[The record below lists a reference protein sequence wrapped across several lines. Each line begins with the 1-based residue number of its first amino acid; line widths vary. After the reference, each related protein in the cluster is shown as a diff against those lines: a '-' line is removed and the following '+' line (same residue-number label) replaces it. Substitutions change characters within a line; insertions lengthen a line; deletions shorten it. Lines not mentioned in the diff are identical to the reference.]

1 VKLTEQQQFV
11 FRKNNQWER
20 HFIEV
25 LTVGLAVLAK
35 TPLAVVAI
43 AGCSSHVDSNCSS
56 SFLVIKTALKI
67 SDTSSKVSHRHG
79 ICSGRRAEISVH
91 PVKIFSSPYFP
102 ACGLCFII
110 CIKVWSSL
118 QSCSDLVSLTDLT
131 NHSPLHH
138 SAKNATPR
146 SLSPSWCPDMWSC
159 HVDLSLI
166 RLRSSTW
173 TKGELALQQP
183 GSRTDAQTCCG
194 GLSTSMTWVCWQEV
208 NDNGR
213 RNQSGW
219 LLDCLIAWLIDWLMD
234 SMRCD

>member
-1 VKLTEQQQFV
+1 MIYGHPIANRLISEMIGTFALVDPSDCSCTCASAETQCREFKEIQCETDRATAICFQKEQS
-11 FRKNNQWER
+11 ER

-102 ACGLCFII
+102 A
-110 CIKVWSSL
+110 
-118 QSCSDLVSLTDLT
+118 
-131 NHSPLHH
+131 
-138 SAKNATPR
+138 
-146 SLSPSWCPDMWSC
+146 
-159 HVDLSLI
+159 
-166 RLRSSTW
+166 
-173 TKGELALQQP
+173 
-183 GSRTDAQTCCG
+183 
-194 GLSTSMTWVCWQEV
+194 
-208 NDNGR
+208 
-213 RNQSGW
+213 
-219 LLDCLIAWLIDWLMD
+219 
-234 SMRCD
+234 